1 MLYFAY
7 GSNMSF
13 NRLVARTPSAR
24 FHSVAS
30 LPGYRLK
37 FHKAGRDGSAKCD
50 IVRCQQ
56 NQSVVHGVVYRISA
70 RDKTELDRYEG
81 LGNGYDASMMTVFDD
96 DQQALEVNLF
106 VATHTN
112 PGLKPFH
119 WYKQHVLVG
128 ATENNLP
135 DSYIR
140 RIQQVES
147 IADDNSDR
155 QRMELSIY
163 R

>member
-13 NRLVARTPSAR
+13 NRLAARTPSAR
-24 FHSVAS
+24 FHGVAT
-30 LPGYRLK
+30 LPGYQLK

-50 IVRCQQ
+50 IVPGQQ
-56 NQSVVHGVVYRISA
+56 QSVVHGVVYRISA
-70 RDKTELDRYEG
+70 IDKTELDRYEG
-81 LGNGYDASMMTVFDD
+81 LGKGYDASLMTVFDQ

-112 PGLKPFH
+112 PRLKPFH

-128 ATENNLP
+128 ATENKLP
-135 DSYIR
+135 DHYIR
-140 RIQQVES
+140 QIQQVES
-147 IADDNSDR
+147 IADANSDR
-155 QRMELSIY
+155 QRKELSIY